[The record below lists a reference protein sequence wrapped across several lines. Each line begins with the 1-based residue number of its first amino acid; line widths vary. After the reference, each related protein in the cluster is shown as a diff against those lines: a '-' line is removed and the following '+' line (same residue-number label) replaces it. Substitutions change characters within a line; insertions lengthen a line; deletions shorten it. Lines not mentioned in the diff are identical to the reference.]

1 MASAPTSVASAAE
14 VPAAQERSRRLSIGF
29 INFAHAIDHYVMLI
43 LATVVIELTTVYGWS
58 YAELIALGTPSFLA
72 FGVFS
77 LPAGWLGDRWSRRN
91 MMALF
96 YFGCGVSL
104 AAAALAPSP
113 VVLGV
118 ALAALGVFAAI
129 YHPVGTAMLIEQA
142 TSRGRSLAF
151 NGVCGNLGV
160 ALAAG
165 TTALLVYGLGWRSA
179 FLVPALVCIATGVAY
194 VLLIPDDR
202 HGAAGRTSTPEVVFA
217 PWMAATIFALFILI
231 AISAGLVFH
240 VTTVALPKIVDERLG
255 LNVSLMQVG
264 GIATLILM
272 CGALAQLTIGRLVDR
287 FQLHLLFAAVALL
300 QFVGVVWSA
309 YASGPILVVAL
320 AVAVAAIYAQ
330 VTVNDLVI
338 ARYTADAWRSR
349 VFAVRYF
356 LTFVVSAAAVS
367 LIALLHGRGGFDLV
381 LGVAAF
387 IALGFVAGT
396 AAIAVLV
403 HGVEKGRAQVAAPA
417 E

>member
-1 MASAPTSVASAAE
+1 MASTPTSSAPAAE
-14 VPAAQERSRRLSIGF
+14 IAAAQERTRVLSISF

-96 YFGCGVSL
+96 YFGCGASL
-104 AAAALAPSP
+104 AGAALAPSP

-118 ALAALGVFAAI
+118 ALAALGAFAAI

-179 FLVPALVCIATGVAY
+179 FLVPALIWV
-194 VLLIPDDR
+194 
-202 HGAAGRTSTPEVVFA
+202 
-217 PWMAATIFALFILI
+217 AATIVALFILI

-255 LNVSLMQVG
+255 LSISLMQVG

-309 YASGPILVVAL
+309 YASGPMLVVAL

-381 LGVAAF
+381 LGAAAF
-387 IALGFVAGT
+387 IALGFVVGT

-403 HGVEKGRAQVAAPA
+403 HGVEKERAQVAAPA

>member
-1 MASAPTSVASAAE
+1 MTTVAATEPSSVQRQR
-14 VPAAQERSRRLSIGF
+14 VSIGF
-29 INFAHAIDHYVMLI
+29 INFAHALDHYAMLI
-43 LATVVIELTTVYGWS
+43 LATAVIELAVVYDWT
-58 YAELIALGTPSFLA
+58 YAQLIALGTPSFIA

-77 LPAGWLGDRWSRRN
+77 LPAGWLADRWSRRN

-96 YFGCGVSL
+96 YLGCGASL
-104 AAAALAPSP
+104 AGAALAPSP
-113 VVLGV
+113 IVLAV
-118 ALAALGVFAAI
+118 ALSALGMFAAI

-165 TTALLVYGLGWRSA
+165 TTALLVFGLGWRSA
-179 FLVPALVCIATGVAY
+179 FLVPAVICVATGVAY
-194 VLLIPDDR
+194 LLLIPDDR
-202 HGAAGRTSTPEVVFA
+202 HQAGGRAATPEVVFA
-217 PWMAATIFALFILI
+217 PWMAATIVALFVLI

-255 LNVSLMQVG
+255 LSVSLMQVG

-287 FQLHLLFAAVALL
+287 FQLHLLFAAVAVL
-300 QFVGVVWSA
+300 QFIGVVWSA
-309 YASGPILVVAL
+309 YASGPVLIVAL

-356 LTFVVSAAAVS
+356 LTFVVSGAAVS

-381 LGVAAF
+381 LGVAAV
-387 IALGFVAGT
+387 IALGFVIGT

-403 HGVEKGRAQVAAPA
+403 HGVEKERAQVAPA